1 MNASRLLALAAL
13 CLVATAAQA
22 AATIEGFRAGPH
34 VSGPKFDAADLKG
47 RVVLVEYWGV
57 NCPPCRA
64 SIPHLSELQA
74 KYGRDQFVI
83 VANHCQD
90 ADEAKAASVFKSCG
104 GSDLITVVNH
114 GDLPGA
120 NVSGIPHCFL
130 FSHEGKLLYE
140 GSPFSLDAPVE
151 SAVKNSPGFLIA
163 GRTYQKTQ
171 KHAAAIGALR
181 SNLGGTLKSL
191 RTLAKGDDATAKE
204 EADHLLGKVT
214 EYSERNLEK
223 ITKDRSEDP
232 VAASTTLARMVQ
244 LLGGDELGAPYEA
257 LVKELKA
264 DKAFQA
270 ELKAAGM
277 LSEVVAQ
284 ASKVGL
290 DKNPEDAKRNRQA
303 MTQIVE
309 GLKAVV
315 KKFPDTKAAAQATDL
330 AKRWNI

>member
-1 MNASRLLALAAL
+1 
-13 CLVATAAQA
+13 
-22 AATIEGFRAGPH
+22 
-34 VSGPKFDAADLKG
+34 
-47 RVVLVEYWGV
+47 
-57 NCPPCRA
+57 
-64 SIPHLSELQA
+64 
-74 KYGRDQFVI
+74 
-83 VANHCQD
+83 
-90 ADEAKAASVFKSCG
+90 
-104 GSDLITVVNH
+104 
-114 GDLPGA
+114 
-120 NVSGIPHCFL
+120 
-130 FSHEGKLLYE
+130 
-140 GSPFSLDAPVE
+140 
-151 SAVKNSPGFLIA
+151 VKNSPGFLIA